1 MPVDDAVIGLILG
14 APVRKSVGL
23 QNASGANLLEDRII
37 NPDRV
42 VRVQEVP
49 DRVDV
54 LGRVQ
59 RRAENEVV
67 LMGTAGKDI
76 APKLPIE
83 NVIAFVADQSFAS
96 DIADDQIV
104 AVATF
109 AFSMRERASPLY

>member
-1 MPVDDAVIGLILG
+1 VPVDDAVIGLILG

-37 NPDRV
+37 NPD
-42 VRVQEVP
+42 
-49 DRVDV
+49 
-54 LGRVQ
+54 
-59 RRAENEVV
+59 
-67 LMGTAGKDI
+67 
-76 APKLPIE
+76 PIE